1 MPPESLTAA
10 AVTQALADF
19 QDPETGRPATEL
31 GQISDVRVD
40 GNRISL
46 TLALTTFAAPLWE
59 DCRKECVDLLR
70 RRFPEASEVTVNLG
84 VHDRPAE
91 RIGEIG
97 LAAKAVIA
105 VGSGKGGVGKSTIAA
120 SLAYGL
126 SKAGAKVGLMD
137 AALDRREPAP

>member
-1 MPPESLTAA
+1 MPPEPLSVA
-10 AVTQALADF
+10 AVRQALADF
-19 QDPETGRPATEL
+19 QDPETGRSVVEL
-31 GQISDVRVD
+31 GQVGDVRVD
-40 GNRISL
+40 GHRISL
-46 TLALTTFAAPLWE
+46 ALALTTFAAPLWE
-59 DCRKECVDLLR
+59 ECRVECANLLR
-70 RRFPEASEVTVNLG
+70 KRFPEAADVTVNLA

-126 SKAGAKVGLMD
+126 SKAGAKW
-137 AALDRREPAP
+137 A